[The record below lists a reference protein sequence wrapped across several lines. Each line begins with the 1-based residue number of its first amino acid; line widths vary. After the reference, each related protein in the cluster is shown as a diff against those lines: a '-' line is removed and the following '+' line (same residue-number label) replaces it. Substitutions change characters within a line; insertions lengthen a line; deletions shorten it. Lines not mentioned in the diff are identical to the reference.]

1 MDIDGAPDGYTSMYT
16 KMDASKGKS
25 GKVKRERTEEP
36 SLDSDSA
43 TPYIFKA
50 TAPSYK
56 PVDYTTGS
64 VVDTSHLSRNKP
76 DATMT
81 GGYAARSS
89 LDKNYLDCKATK
101 GGSCKPATTFWQA
114 PGEYVEQATP
124 VCDKHAEQL
133 TTNARKKEIN
143 PDHATG
149 LTSPYPQTWPI
160 KPRDVIRET
169 NRTRLEKVRI
179 RTTLEMGLYS
189 QGMRGEDAIFARKN
203 INVGQPGP
211 TAVSHRHAEAT
222 LEAAK
227 NLGGHQS
234 KRFADVD
241 MEDSLPVPD
250 LTSKLRNINPE
261 TGAYEKEE
269 RHPDYLRKVQP
280 PMHLL
285 GGVVPGNNKEKNARG
300 GKVKN
305 SRGEEPPKP
314 LANTFNVWTD
324 DLEKEHFEPVYG
336 HTIDQPIGFGAGDI
350 DYHPEKYPLEVAS
363 HKNHVQLPPAR
374 GFSKTNR
381 RASEVTIGKPFKPE
395 YAGGGLQKFLVEQEE
410 KNKRAEIDMTQSVL
424 MVPGSSRASAFELAQ
439 EEGRGG
445 SERYKALVA
454 KNTQALEDAKKPKE
468 IG

>member
-1 MDIDGAPDGYTSMYT
+1 MAT
-16 KMDASKGKS
+16 
-25 GKVKRERTEEP
+25 ERSPE
-36 SLDSDSA
+36 DSSNA
-43 TPYIFKA
+43 TPYVFKA
-50 TAPSYK
+50 TAPSYR

-64 VVDTSHLSRNKP
+64 VDTSHLSRNKP

-133 TTNARKKEIN
+133 TTNARKKEID
-143 PDHATG
+143 PSHATG

-169 NRTRLEKVRI
+169 NRTKLEKVQL

-189 QGMRGEDAIFARKN
+189 QGMRGEDAIYGRKN
-203 INVGQPGP
+203 VNVGQPGP
-211 TAVSHRHAEAT
+211 TASSRRHVENT
-222 LEAAK
+222 IDTAK
-227 NLGGHQS
+227 ILGGHQS
-234 KRFADVD
+234 SVHQ
-241 MEDSLPVPD
+241 
-250 LTSKLRNINPE
+250 LRKIDPE
-261 TGAYEKEE
+261 TGAYEPEE
-269 RHPDYLRKVQP
+269 RHPDYLRKDQP
-280 PMHLL
+280 TMSMLP
-285 GGVVPGNNKEKNARG
+285 GVVPGNDKEKNARG
-300 GKVKN
+300 GRVKN
-305 SRGEEPPKP
+305 KTVEPPKP
-314 LANTFNVWTD
+314 LANTFNKD
-324 DLEKEHFEPVYG
+324 GSQAYG
-336 HTIDQPIGFGAGDI
+336 YTVDQPIGFGAGDI
-350 DYHPEKYPLEVAS
+350 DWHPEKYPLEVES
-363 HKNHVQLPPAR
+363 HKKHVPLPPAR
-374 GFSKTNR
+374 GFSKTNP

-410 KNKRAEIDMTQSVL
+410 KKKRADIDMTESSL
-424 MVPGSSRASAFELAQ
+424 MVPGSSRASVFELAQ

-454 KNTQALEDAKKPKE
+454 KNAQALEDAKKPKE